1 MKTILSFTTIPPR
14 FQYVTDY
21 IENLKKLE
29 NFDEIWVNIPKKYNR
44 FPNWDGI
51 FPYENFGPKVIINT
65 DCEDLGPGTS
75 AFAPIIKKS
84 DADILIVVNDDT
96 IYQTDLIIHLIE
108 NFNKNKPESVWGLS
122 GFNFDTYFKG
132 QYPRSHVEPPVD
144 VLEAYG
150 SCMYKTEWLRTI
162 LPEFR
167 ELLSIT
173 WNDDM
178 LISNLLEKHGIK
190 RRTIFTKECN
200 LGKLKQL
207 EYGFDENALHHV
219 AAKDSNTT
227 AQSHTLN
234 NMKILR
240 DLEKINK
247 NYFSYKT
254 LSISYAITVC
264 NESNELYSLISFLK
278 KVKEPIDEINVLVD
292 TKNVT
297 DEVRDVLKTFEK
309 DISVSERPFCG
320 NFSDHRNFHNS
331 VCKGDYIFVIDADE
345 MPQELFIKNIKS
357 VIHENKCELIY
368 IPRINICPGFTQK
381 WLEKLS
387 FKINNC
393 GWINWP
399 DYQGRI
405 YKNTPEIKWSKGLH
419 EIVTGTN
426 EILKISESPEIALYH
441 IKTVERMTKQDEYYK
456 TLQT

>member
-96 IYQTDLIIHLIE
+96 IYQTNLIIHLIE

-132 QYPRSHVEPPVD
+132 QYPRNHVEPPVD

-292 TKNVT
+292 TNNVT
-297 DEVRDVLKTFEK
+297 DEVHDVLKTFEK

-331 VCKGDYIFVIDADE
+331 ICKGDYIFVIDADE
-345 MPQELFIKNIKS
+345 MPQEVLIKNIKS
-357 VIHENKCELIY
+357 VIYENKCELIH
-368 IPRINICPGFTQK
+368 IPRINICPGFTQE

-456 TLQT
+456 SLQT